1 MMFLTPQEL
10 EALTGY
16 LRQFDQRR
24 WLVMRQWAHETNS
37 SGRPIVLRSYAETKL
52 GGLAVTQTF
61 EPNFA
66 AIRKAG

>member
-1 MMFLTPQEL
+1 MFLTAQEL
-10 EALTGY
+10 RDLTGY
-16 LRQFDQRR
+16 QRQFDQRR
-24 WLVMRQWAHETNS
+24 WLGQHHWAHETNA

-52 GGLAVTQTF
+52 GGHAVNQTF